1 MDKRRL
7 EKDLDEKGL
16 PIRGGVYLVKGAFG
30 DKERQI
36 EIDVYKHPIKRLCCF
51 SENFGGDCSSEGVDD
66 ETDCHVPV
74 HTIIGLEFISRERDL
89 E

>member
-36 EIDVYKHPIKRLCCF
+36 EIDVYKHKTKGLCCF
-51 SENFGGDCSSEGVDD
+51 IYDYGGEESGAND
-66 ETDCHVPV
+66 ETDCHASVQF
-74 HTIIGLEFISRERDL
+74 TGLKFIKRVRNL
-89 E
+89 